1 MEYFKVCKNI
11 TSFLLHV
18 LMVLLNKITSY
29 DKSLINNKL
38 PNKIH
43 VQQSN
48 HFNYK
53 HVYIV

>member
-1 MEYFKVCKNI
+1 MEYFEVCKNI